1 MSKLNTKVITGVKY
15 IYLIVFFALLAGF
28 FHPIITDTSF
38 DNLITGTLVLFIG
51 LAGGVLVYK
60 AITSESKRGI
70 FFWWRIWA
78 NSHFPLFHISDD
90 WKILV
95 RRQNIDKIREDEA

>member
-1 MSKLNTKVITGVKY
+1 MSKVYAKVITGVKY

-28 FHPIITDTSF
+28 FYPLITDTSF

-60 AITSESKRGI
+60 ATTSESKIGI
-70 FFWWRIWA
+70 FFGGGFGLIA
-78 NSHFPLFHISDD
+78 ISLY
-90 WKILV
+90 LV
-95 RRQNIDKIREDEA
+95 FQMTGRF

>member
-38 DNLITGTLVLFIG
+38 DNVITGTLVLFIG

-60 AITSESKRGI
+60 AVTSESKRGI
-70 FFWWRIWA
+70 FFGGGFGLIA
-78 NSHFPLFHISDD
+78 ISLYF
-90 WKILV
+90 IFQMTG
-95 RRQNIDKIREDEA
+95 RF

>member
-15 IYLIVFFALLAGF
+15 IYLVAFFALLAGF

-38 DNLITGTLVLFIG
+38 DNVITGTLVLFVG

-60 AITSESKRGI
+60 ATTSESKRGI
-70 FFWWRIWA
+70 FFGVGFGLIA
-78 NSHFPLFHISDD
+78 ISLYF
-90 WKILV
+90 IFQMTG
-95 RRQNIDKIREDEA
+95 RF

>member
-15 IYLIVFFALLAGF
+15 IYLVVFFALLAGF

-38 DNLITGTLVLFIG
+38 DNVIIGTLVLFIG

-60 AITSESKRGI
+60 AVTSESKRGI
-70 FFWWRIWA
+70 FFGGGFGLIA
-78 NSHFPLFHISDD
+78 ISLYF
-90 WKILV
+90 IFQMTG
-95 RRQNIDKIREDEA
+95 RF

>member
-15 IYLIVFFALLAGF
+15 IYLIAFFALLAGF

-60 AITSESKRGI
+60 ATTSESKIGI
-70 FFWWRIWA
+70 FFGGGFGLIA
-78 NSHFPLFHISDD
+78 ISLY
-90 WKILV
+90 LV
-95 RRQNIDKIREDEA
+95 FQMTGRF

>member
-1 MSKLNTKVITGVKY
+1 MSKVNTKVITGVKY

-28 FHPIITDTSF
+28 FYPLITDTSF

-60 AITSESKRGI
+60 ATTSESKIGI
-70 FFWWRIWA
+70 F
-78 NSHFPLFHISDD
+78 SVGDLG
-90 WKILV
+90 
-95 RRQNIDKIREDEA
+95 

>member
-15 IYLIVFFALLAGF
+15 IYLVVFFALLAGF

-38 DNLITGTLVLFIG
+38 DNVIIGTLVLFIG

-60 AITSESKRGI
+60 AATSESKRGI
-70 FFWWRIWA
+70 FFGGGFGLIA
-78 NSHFPLFHISDD
+78 ISLYFVFQ
-90 WKILV
+90 ITG
-95 RRQNIDKIREDEA
+95 RF

>member
-15 IYLIVFFALLAGF
+15 IYLIVFFVLLAGF

-60 AITSESKRGI
+60 ATTSESKRGI
-70 FFWWRIWA
+70 FFGGGFGLIA
-78 NSHFPLFHISDD
+78 ISLYF
-90 WKILV
+90 IFQMTG
-95 RRQNIDKIREDEA
+95 RF

>member
-15 IYLIVFFALLAGF
+15 IYLVVFFVLLAGF

-38 DNLITGTLVLFIG
+38 DNVITGTLVLFIG

-60 AITSESKRGI
+60 ATTSESKRGI
-70 FFWWRIWA
+70 FFGGGFGLIA
-78 NSHFPLFHISDD
+78 ISLYF
-90 WKILV
+90 IFQMTG
-95 RRQNIDKIREDEA
+95 RF

>member
-15 IYLIVFFALLAGF
+15 IYLVVFFVLLAGF

-38 DNLITGTLVLFIG
+38 DNVIIGTLVLFIG

-60 AITSESKRGI
+60 AATSESKRGI
-70 FFWWRIWA
+70 FFGGGFGLIA
-78 NSHFPLFHISDD
+78 ISLYFVFQ
-90 WKILV
+90 ITG
-95 RRQNIDKIREDEA
+95 RF

>member
-15 IYLIVFFALLAGF
+15 IYLVVFFALLAGF

-38 DNLITGTLVLFIG
+38 DNVITGILVLFIG

-60 AITSESKRGI
+60 ATTSESKRGI
-70 FFWWRIWA
+70 FFGGG
-78 NSHFPLFHISDD
+78 FGLIS
-90 WKILV
+90 ISLYFV
-95 RRQNIDKIREDEA
+95 FQMTGRF

>member
-1 MSKLNTKVITGVKY
+1 MSKLNTKVVTGVKY
-15 IYLIVFFALLAGF
+15 IYLVVFFALLAGF

-60 AITSESKRGI
+60 ATTSESKRGI
-70 FFWWRIWA
+70 FFGGGFGLIA
-78 NSHFPLFHISDD
+78 ISLYFVFQ
-90 WKILV
+90 ITG
-95 RRQNIDKIREDEA
+95 RF

>member
-15 IYLIVFFALLAGF
+15 IYLVVFFALLAGF

-38 DNLITGTLVLFIG
+38 DNVIIGTLVLFIG

-60 AITSESKRGI
+60 ATTSESKRGI
-70 FFWWRIWA
+70 FFGGGFGLIA
-78 NSHFPLFHISDD
+78 ISLYFVFQ
-90 WKILV
+90 ITG
-95 RRQNIDKIREDEA
+95 RF

>member
-1 MSKLNTKVITGVKY
+1 MSKLNTKVITGAKY
-15 IYLIVFFALLAGF
+15 IYLVVFFALLAGF

-60 AITSESKRGI
+60 ATTSESKRGI
-70 FFWWRIWA
+70 FFGGGFGLIA
-78 NSHFPLFHISDD
+78 ISLYF
-90 WKILV
+90 IFQMTG
-95 RRQNIDKIREDEA
+95 RF

>member
-70 FFWWRIWA
+70 FFGGGFGLIA
-78 NSHFPLFHISDD
+78 ISLYF
-90 WKILV
+90 IFQMTG
-95 RRQNIDKIREDEA
+95 RF

>member
-38 DNLITGTLVLFIG
+38 ENVITGTLVLFIG
-51 LAGGVLVYK
+51 LVGGVLVYK
-60 AITSESKRGI
+60 ATTSESKRGI
-70 FFWWRIWA
+70 FFGGGFGLIA
-78 NSHFPLFHISDD
+78 IS
-90 WKILV
+90 LYFV
-95 RRQNIDKIREDEA
+95 FQMTGRF